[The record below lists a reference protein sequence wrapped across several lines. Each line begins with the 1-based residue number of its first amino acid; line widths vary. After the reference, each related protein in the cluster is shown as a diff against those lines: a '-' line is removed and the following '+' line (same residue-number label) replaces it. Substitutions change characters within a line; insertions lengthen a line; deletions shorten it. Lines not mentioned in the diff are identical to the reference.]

1 MSQFSS
7 RPAATPATRRRVV
20 TPATRRRVAAVVAV
34 TVLIASIVSASGAFA
49 ADPAPLVPATLS
61 VHALPASTDATPTGD
76 PDAAAATDA
85 AANDV
90 GRGELVAATE
100 LRPGIQ
106 YTEAVAHA
114 NDRIRF
120 TPGGRVSVG
129 FNPRAGDG
137 WAVGGRAPRALP
149 AGNASGRQIVA
160 SAQGSEWA
168 AGAPADVG
176 TRPAEPAPAPVDAPT
191 VDPADVS
198 AAEGASAAR
207 PSVADAASP
216 ANAGLLRQ
224 VFGFLPYW
232 ELSDSATTLN
242 YDVLSTIA
250 YFSVGADAR
259 GNLLKKNADGSP
271 TTGWAGW
278 GSSRLTS
285 VINTAHQKKTRVVL
299 TITMFAWTSGQAARQ
314 ATLLGSST
322 ARLNLARQAAAA
334 VRDRGV
340 DGINLDFEPIASG
353 QAANFTRFVR
363 TMRAELNR
371 IRAGYQLTFDT
382 TGYIGNY
389 PIEAATAP
397 GGADAI
403 FIMGYDY
410 RTAGVGRVGSIA
422 PLAGPAYDLT
432 DTVRAFTAR
441 VPASKL
447 ILGIPY
453 YGRAW
458 STETSGL
465 HSKNTSGAKFGSS
478 NTVVYTTA
486 VEYAAKYG
494 RRWDPIERSPY
505 VAYRR
510 ENCTT
515 TYGCVTSW
523 RQIYYDDPVSLGAKY
538 DLINRYGLRGAGM
551 WALGYDGTRTDLN
564 KVLAAKFLRDTTPPT
579 VGIRTLAW
587 RQRDQGFVVSW
598 AGEDTSGIANYD
610 VQRSVDGGAW
620 ASWLTATKKT
630 SEVFVGVAGHGY
642 AFRARGRDVKG
653 NLGTW
658 NTTAVWRPA
667 PRLAVGGFGGV
678 TTDRLSIR
686 VAPDTAAAKVGE
698 LSAGDI
704 VSIVGGPTTA
714 DGYTWWQV
722 SGPLRE
728 WRAVSPIDEGI
739 WVAAGTAADPWIVAS
754 RAPNST
760 FVDPVIKGLTIGDTS
775 RAFSPNGDGYRD
787 SIRLRWTNAL
797 ALNSL
802 VLKVFRSTGA
812 LVGTIP
818 LADKGAGA
826 QSHDWDGR
834 VNGVRV
840 GDGLYL
846 LELVGTAGA
855 ATYAAPS
862 NQPPNAAQLA
872 AFGVTVDTASP
883 VTPGSLVWSPA
894 LFFPQDGDA
903 YATSSRVSFRLQRA
917 ASTTLRIYD
926 RAGRYVKTAWVN
938 RSLPTGTW
946 SWTWTGRNG
955 AGALVAR
962 GWYRAVL
969 TATSSAGRV
978 TVSKLVLADAFSV
991 VASPAAP
998 SGGQTVTMTIRSAEP
1013 LRSAPIVSFA
1023 QPGRLATSK
1032 TATSVGSGRYT
1043 VRFFVSSGATGRATV
1058 RISARD
1064 AAGRAV
1070 SQAFSLTVR

>member
-1 MSQFSS
+1 MSQLPS
-7 RPAATPATRRRVV
+7 RRVATPATRRRVV
-20 TPATRRRVAAVVAV
+20 ALATVIL
-34 TVLIASIVSASGAFA
+34 LIASIASASGAFA
-49 ADPAPLVPATLS
+49 GDPAPLVPVKLP
-61 VHALPASTDATPTGD
+61 VQALPASTLAAPPGA
-76 PDAAAATDA
+76 PDGAAAT
-85 AANDV
+85 DV

-106 YTEAVAHA
+106 YAEAIAHA
-114 NDRIRF
+114 NDRIAF
-120 TPGGRVSVG
+120 TPGGRVAVG
-129 FNPRAGDG
+129 FSPRAGDR
-137 WAVGGRAPRALP
+137 WPVGGRAPRALP
-149 AGNASGRQIVA
+149 AGNASGREIVA

-176 TRPAEPAPAPVDAPT
+176 TRPARPAPPVDAPM
-191 VDPADVS
+191 VDPADAP
-198 AAEGASAAR
+198 AADGASAAR
-207 PSVADAASP
+207 PAVGDPASP
-216 ANAGLLRQ
+216 TNAGLLRQ

-232 ELSDSATTLN
+232 ELSDSAATLN

-250 YFSVGADAR
+250 YFSVGADAS
-259 GNLLKKNADGSP
+259 GNILKKNADGSP

-285 VINTAHQKKTRVVL
+285 VINTAHQKRTRVVL

-314 ATLLGSST
+314 ATLLGSSA

-353 QAANFTRFVR
+353 QAANFTKFVR

-410 RTAGVGRVGSIA
+410 RTAGAGLVGSIA

-441 VPASKL
+441 VPASKI
-447 ILGIPY
+447 ILGVPY

-458 STETSGL
+458 STETSEL
-465 HSKNTSGAKFGSS
+465 HSKNVSGAKFGAS
-478 NTVVYTTA
+478 NAVIYATA

-505 VAYRR
+505 VAYER

-523 RQIYYDDPVSLGAKY
+523 RQIYYDDPTSLGAKY

-564 KVLAAKFLRDTTPPT
+564 KVLAAKFLRDTTPPLS
-579 VGIRTLAW
+579 GIKTLAW

-598 AGEDTSGIANYD
+598 TGEDTSGIANYD
-610 VQRSVDGGAW
+610 LQRSVDGGVW
-620 ASWLTATKKT
+620 AAWLTATKET
-630 SEVFVGVAGHGY
+630 SQLFVGAAGHGY
-642 AFRARGRDVKG
+642 AFRVRARDVKG
-653 NLGTW
+653 NLGPW
-658 NTTAVWRPA
+658 NTTAAWRAA
-667 PRLAVGGFGGV
+667 PQLAVGAFGAV
-678 TTDRLSIR
+678 TSDNLSMR

-698 LSAGDI
+698 FAAGDI
-704 VSIVGGPTTA
+704 VSIVGGPTSA

-728 WRAVSPIDEGI
+728 WPAVSPIDEGM
-739 WVAAGTAADPWIVAS
+739 WVAAGTAADPWLVAS

-760 FVDPVIKGLTIGDTS
+760 FVDPVIADLAIGDTA
-775 RAFSPNGDGYRD
+775 RAFSPDADGYRD
-787 SIRLRWTNAL
+787 AIELRWTNKL
-797 ALNSL
+797 ALDSL
-802 VLKVFRSTGA
+802 VLKVFRSTGT

-818 LADKGAGA
+818 LAGMAAGA
-826 QSHDWDGR
+826 QRHDWDGL
-834 VNGVRV
+834 VNGAPV
-840 GDGLYL
+840 GDGQFL

-862 NQPPNAAQLA
+862 NQPPNAAQMA
-872 AFGVTVDTASP
+872 AFGVTVDSAPP
-883 VTPGSLVWSPA
+883 VTPGSLVWNPA
-894 LFFPQDGDA
+894 LFFPHDGDA
-903 YATSSRVSFRLQRA
+903 YAQSSRVSFRLQRA

-926 RAGRYVKTAWVN
+926 AAGRYIRTAWAN
-938 RSLPTGTW
+938 RSLGMGLW
-946 SWTWTGRNG
+946 AWTWTGRNA
-955 AGALVAR
+955 AGALVPR

-969 TATSSAGRV
+969 TAASAAGRV

-991 VASPAAP
+991 VAWPAAP
-998 SGGQTVTMTIRSAEP
+998 SGGQTVTITLYSAEP
-1013 LRSAPIVSFA
+1013 LKSAPTVSFA
-1023 QPGRLATSK
+1023 QRGRLAAAK
-1032 TATSVGSGRYT
+1032 IATSVGGRRYT
-1043 VRFFVSSGATGRATV
+1043 VRFFVSSGAPGRATV
-1058 RISARD
+1058 RIAARD
-1064 AAGRAV
+1064 AAGGAV
-1070 SQAFSLTVR
+1070 YQVLSLTVR